1 MREKDWNSLEQ
12 SFFFFIN
19 KRFVFGG
26 LSACSCVSFYP
37 QAVAREKRS
46 KFPVLFKSPE
56 KQAGCRSPLAVSPSP
71 KPRPLCF
78 TCCGSCKNWGRETL
92 KYGRQTFAGFL
103 GLFAE
108 QKTCDSAC
116 ILSRPPSRAF
126 FSGKPIL

>member
-19 KRFVFGG
+19 KRVVFGG
-26 LSACSCVSFYP
+26 LSACSCGSFYP

-71 KPRPLCF
+71 KPLCF

-116 ILSRPPSRAF
+116 IFSRPPSRAVF
-126 FSGKPIL
+126 PGKPI